1 MKGRL
6 KEKWH
11 YAVLSAQN
19 PLDKSSTEARI
30 SSVFAPPLAE
40 SSEAPRS
47 KLVSYCSYCVTAFRK
62 NHNLPSLHL
71 CIVKAGPEAA
81 DPPPAPTPGEELKH
95 HEVRDRRGALLLRS
109 RRPYKHDA
117 SGWWAPGDPW
127 ESGCMPPTALSP
139 SSGGRIKEVSL
150 TGLTCS
156 HPLHQSWRGQRSDQ
170 LDPSA
175 PQSAT
180 GA

>member
-1 MKGRL
+1 MRRG
-6 KEKWH
+6 
-11 YAVLSAQN
+11 SA
-19 PLDKSSTEARI
+19 PSSLRHWRR
-30 SSVFAPPLAE
+30 
-40 SSEAPRS
+40 APRPPDRNS
-47 KLVSYCSYCVTAFRK
+47 SPAAVIVQPRFEKKK
-62 NHNLPSLHL
+62 NHHLPSLHL

-81 DPPPAPTPGEELKH
+81 GGGENRKH

-150 TGLTCS
+150 TGLTSS